1 VVAAEPAVA
10 KTKVSATIQSY
21 CCKEVFYQHY
31 VTLQPPP
38 NLDASDKE
46 DSDDDD
52 DALYEPRRRDSGAGA
67 DANSPNALDAPDSS
81 RVAIDDS
88 LLTKWSEAGRPEQ
101 LRNRFVTGEFLFP
114 AL

>member
-1 VVAAEPAVA
+1 MLPFHHTAAR
-10 KTKVSATIQSY
+10 KVYPQL
-21 CCKEVFYQHY
+21 Y
-31 VTLQPPP
+31 VDLQPPR
-38 NLDASDKE
+38 NLDASDEE
-46 DSDDDD
+46 DADDDVD
-52 DALYEPRRRDSGAGA
+52 LFEPRRRDSGGGA